1 MPKKTEI
8 SHKKLVAGVLEGL
21 QSRKAKDIV
30 NVDLTK
36 IEQAICQNF
45 IICHGD
51 STTHVAA
58 LADSVDEYFR
68 ENYKLRAYTI
78 QGLENAQW
86 VLLDY
91 IDVVVHIFQK
101 EYRDFYHLEDL
112 WADAKISR
120 IESE

>member
-1 MPKKTEI
+1 MPKKTNI
-8 SHKKLVAGVLEGL
+8 THKQLTEGILEGL
-21 QSRKAKDIV
+21 LSRKAKDIV

-51 STTHVAA
+51 SNTHVAA
-58 LADSVDEYFR
+58 LAGSVDDYLR
-68 ENYKLRAYTI
+68 ENFKLKAYSI
-78 QGLENAQW
+78 QGLDNSQW

-91 IDVVVHIFQK
+91 LDVVVHIFQK

-112 WADAKISR
+112 WADAKITR